1 MLDILALQN
10 VSSGTGFLP
19 VTYTILVAFL
29 LSTVVGVTYI
39 KTFRGLSYSRTYIQA
54 VILSSMVA
62 ATVIH
67 AIGDSLA
74 RGLGMMGALA
84 IIRFRSSFKDPRD
97 IMFMFA
103 ALAAGIACGVGAY
116 SAAVTG
122 TLGFV
127 MTAFLLHY
135 SPLGQS
141 SSFDGMLRFN
151 IQSSDE
157 SRHELEN
164 LLKKYCRNFV
174 LITLRDMQQGER
186 LDYAYHVK
194 LKNSSESA
202 GLVRELPEKIPSVR
216 GVGLMLQENTV
227 EL

>member
-19 VTYTILVAFL
+19 VIYTILVAFL

-103 ALAAGIACGVGAY
+103 ALAAGIACRWRCA
-116 SAAVTG
+116 
-122 TLGFV
+122 
-127 MTAFLLHY
+127 
-135 SPLGQS
+135 
-141 SSFDGMLRFN
+141 
-151 IQSSDE
+151 
-157 SRHELEN
+157 
-164 LLKKYCRNFV
+164 
-174 LITLRDMQQGER
+174 
-186 LDYAYHVK
+186 
-194 LKNSSESA
+194 
-202 GLVRELPEKIPSVR
+202 
-216 GVGLMLQENTV
+216 
-227 EL
+227 

>member
-1 MLDILALQN
+1 MLDILALQSAASN
-10 VSSGTGFLP
+10 SGLLLI
-19 VTYTILVAFL
+19 VYTIFLSFL
-29 LSTVVGVTYI
+29 LSSVIGITYV
-39 KTFRGLSYSRTYIQA
+39 KTFRGLSYSRTYVQA
-54 VILSSMVA
+54 VILSSMIA

-97 IMFMFA
+97 IMFIFA
-103 ALAAGIACGVGAY
+103 ALAAGIGCGVGAY
-116 SAAVTG
+116 NVAVVG

-135 SPLGQS
+135 TPLGQV

-151 IQSSDE
+151 IKNSEED
-157 SRHELEN
+157 RDELEN
-164 LLKKYCRNFV
+164 ILKKYCRTFA

-194 LKNSSESA
+194 LKDSRESS
-202 GLVRELPEKIPSVR
+202 GLVKELPEKIPSAR
-216 GVGLMLQENTV
+216 GVGLMLQETTV

>member
-19 VTYTILVAFL
+19 VIYTILVAFL

>member
-10 VSSGTGFLP
+10 VTAGAGTLSII
-19 VTYTILVAFL
+19 YTILISFL
-29 LSTVVGVTYI
+29 LSSVIGVTYI

-54 VILSSMVA
+54 VILGSMVA

-103 ALAAGIACGVGAY
+103 SLAAGIGCGVGAF
-116 SAAVTG
+116 STAVTG
-122 TLGFV
+122 TAGFV
-127 MTAFLLHY
+127 MTAFLLHIT
-135 SPLGQS
+135 PLGQNS
-141 SSFDGMLRFN
+141 AFDGMLRFN
-151 IQSSDE
+151 IASSDDD
-157 SRHELEN
+157 RGELEK

-186 LDYAYHVK
+186 IDCAYHIK
-194 LKNSSESA
+194 LRNSGNGA
-202 GLVRELPEKIPSVR
+202 GLIKELPEKIPSVR
-216 GVGLMLQENTV
+216 GVGLMLQETTV

>member
-1 MLDILALQN
+1 MLDIPALQSVASN
-10 VSSGTGFLP
+10 SGLLP
-19 VTYTILVAFL
+19 VIYTISVSFL
-29 LSTVVGVTYI
+29 LSSIIGVTYI

-84 IIRFRSSFKDPRD
+84 IIRFRSSFRDPRD

-103 ALAAGIACGVGAY
+103 AIAAGIACGVGAC
-116 SAAVTG
+116 SVAVVG

-135 SPLGQS
+135 TPLGQS

-151 IQSSDE
+151 IKNSDE
-157 SRHELEN
+157 SRNELEN

-174 LITLRDMQQGER
+174 LVTLRDMQQGER

-194 LKNSSESA
+194 LKNTRESA

-216 GVGLMLQENTV
+216 GVGLMLQESTV

>member
-1 MLDILALQN
+1 M
-10 VSSGTGFLP
+10 
-19 VTYTILVAFL
+19 AFL
-29 LSTVVGVTYI
+29 LSSVIGVTYI
-39 KTFRGLSYSRTYIQA
+39 KTFRGLSYSRTYVQS
-54 VILSSMVA
+54 VILSSMIA

-67 AIGDSLA
+67 AIDDSLA
-74 RGLGMMGALA
+74 RGLGMMGTLA

-103 ALAAGIACGVGAY
+103 SLAAGIGCGVVAY
-116 SAAVTG
+116 NVAVIG

-135 SPLGQS
+135 TPLGQS

-151 IQSSDE
+151 IKNSDE
-157 SRHELEN
+157 DRLELEN

-194 LKNSSESA
+194 LRNSRESA
-202 GLVRELPEKIPSVR
+202 GLIKELPEKITSAR

>member
-19 VTYTILVAFL
+19 VIYTILVAFL

-141 SSFDGMLRFN
+141 GSFDGMLRFN

-164 LLKKYCRNFV
+164 LLKKYCKTFV

-202 GLVRELPEKIPSVR
+202 GLVREFPEKIPSVR